1 MATDT
6 ELRRNATLLGT
17 DYALYLIGLSF
28 ASQSTILPAF
38 AAHLGATNV
47 IIGAIPALMTLGW
60 LLPPLFAAHHTRR
73 LARKLPFVLR
83 YTGLERVPFLAI
95 ALLAFT
101 AGRSP
106 AFALAGLLV
115 MLLVVTG
122 TGGVL
127 MPAWMDVVAR
137 AIPAR
142 MRGRFFGVAS
152 SAAGV
157 GGLLGSFGVAYVLAA
172 VRPPAS
178 YGVCFLAATV
188 MMGLSWIA
196 LAMVREPESAAAA
209 VEVPL
214 RGFVGLVRDIL
225 VSDRNLAWLLAA
237 RACTGIASMSSGFFT
252 VYALRQLSASDWQVG
267 IFTSAFLAGQVAAN
281 AAFGWMADRIGHRA
295 VLIAGTVAAT
305 AANAVALAT
314 SSVELFALTF
324 VLSGVN
330 QAAYNVSS
338 GTMLLE
344 FARDPDERPTY
355 IGIGNTAL
363 APVYFAAP
371 LLAGLMADRF
381 GLPAVFA
388 LGLGIGLL
396 GAMLFTLRVR
406 DPRTMPTLPLPS
418 GERAG

>member
-1 MATDT
+1 LATDPA
-6 ELRRNATLLGT
+6 LRRNVALLGA

-38 AAHLGATNV
+38 AAHLGASNV

-73 LARKLPFVLR
+73 LAQKLPFVLR
-83 YTGLERVPFLAI
+83 YTGLERAPFLII
-95 ALLAFT
+95 AVLAFAADRAPT
-101 AGRSP
+101 L
-106 AFALAGLLV
+106 ALAGLLA
-115 MLLVVTG
+115 MLLVITG

-152 SAAGV
+152 SVAGV

-172 VRPPAS
+172 VHPPAS
-178 YGVCFLAATV
+178 YGVCFLATTV
-188 MMGLSWIA
+188 LMGLSWIA
-196 LAMVREPESAAAA
+196 LGMVREPESAPAA
-209 VEVPL
+209 VAVPL
-214 RGFVGLVRDIL
+214 RGFVTLVADI
-225 VSDRNLAWLLAA
+225 VASDRNLLWFLVA
-237 RACTGIASMSSGFFT
+237 RACMSIANMSSGFFT
-252 VYALRQLSASDWQVG
+252 VYALRQLGAKDWQVG

-281 AAFGWMADRIGHRA
+281 AGFGWLADRVGHRA
-295 VLIAGTVAAT
+295 VLIAGTAAAT
-305 AANAVALAT
+305 AANAMALAT

-324 VLSGVN
+324 ALSGIN

-338 GTMLLE
+338 STMLLE
-344 FARDPDERPTY
+344 FSHDPDERATY

-363 APVYFAAP
+363 APFAFGAP
-371 LLAGLMADRF
+371 LLAGAMADRL

-388 LGLGIGLL
+388 VGLAIGVL
-396 GAMLFTLRVR
+396 GAVLFTLKVR
-406 DPRTMPTLPLPS
+406 EPRTMATLPLPS